1 MSACE
6 KAERRR
12 DRIEASRFG
21 VLLGNALIDAADFAR
36 AEDLLGRTLQLA
48 EEVRDPS
55 CGPASTGSSRGCTPS
70 RMTGSGAA
78 EYARKDT
85 CDRRAGRG
93 SLVHRAPTS
102 CVSSTVTARQRRSR
116 SWSAA
121 DPYSTMR
128 HRWKRPST
136 ARRAPW
142 PPREERKRRSRSDRD
157 RVRLRR
163 PRIGA
168 PTGSNGCV
176 RGLRQRRGAWR
187 GRLPRARARLPPG
200 LPPPSERRPAGAG
213 RARPAGAS
221 ASSPGRPSR
230 S

>member
-93 SLVHRAPTS
+93 SLVHR
-102 CVSSTVTARQRRSR
+102 
-116 SWSAA
+116 
-121 DPYSTMR
+121 
-128 HRWKRPST
+128 
-136 ARRAPW
+136 RAHQL
-142 PPREERKRRSRSDRD
+142 RELDRD
-157 RVRLRR
+157 RPAEAVTVLE
-163 PRIGA
+163 
-168 PTGSNGCV
+168 
-176 RGLRQRRGAWR
+176 R
-187 GRLPRARARLPPG
+187 GRPLLDDATPVEEAQYCEARALAAT
-200 LPPPSERRPAGAG
+200 RRTEEAVTVGP
-213 RARPAGAS
+213 
-221 ASSPGRPSR
+221 
-230 S
+230 